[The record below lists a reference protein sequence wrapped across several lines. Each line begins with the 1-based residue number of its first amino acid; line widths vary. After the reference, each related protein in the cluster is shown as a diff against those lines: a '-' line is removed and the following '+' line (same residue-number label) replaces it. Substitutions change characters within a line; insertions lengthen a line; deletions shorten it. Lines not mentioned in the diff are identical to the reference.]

1 MSDNTSLYTLG
12 WNSGFEEFLHNNLQP
27 GFLPGRISNEQK
39 GSYTLLS
46 SAGEVAATLAGRFH
60 YIHDEADDFPSVG
73 DWVLYTDYDEGTKGI
88 IHQVM
93 PRRTVLAR
101 TSAGRG
107 SSRQVIAANID
118 LVFIVQGLD
127 RDYNVR
133 RLERYRVLCAQGGI
147 TPVVVLNKSDIVSDI
162 RPFEEEVKAVTG
174 DIRVIFTSAA
184 TGDGFDE
191 LREVIKTG
199 MTCGLVGSSGVGKS
213 SIINRLLGAGIQ
225 ATADVRSS
233 DSRGRHTTTS
243 RQLFLLPDG
252 GMVIDTPGMRELQ
265 LLDDDGALESA
276 FDDIAALSVG
286 CRYDDCTHTGEPGC
300 AVRKAAEEG
309 ALDPGRYENYL
320 KMRREMQ
327 YLASLSD
334 DEEFRKRKA
343 REKSLHREI
352 KRYNKKE
359 RT

>member
-1 MSDNTSLYTLG
+1 MSDNTSLCTLG
-12 WNSGFEEFLHNNLQP
+12 WNSSLEEFFQGNSRP
-27 GFLPGRISNEQK
+27 GFLPGRITNEQK

-46 SAGEVAATLAGRFH
+46 SDGEVAATLAGRFH

-73 DWVLYTDYDEGTKGI
+73 DWVLYSDYDEGTKGI

-147 TPVVVLNKSDIVSDI
+147 TPAVVLNKSDIISDR
-162 RPFEEEVKAVTG
+162 RPFIEEISAATG
-174 DIRVIFTSAA
+174 DISVIFTSAV
-184 TGDGFDE
+184 TGEGFDD
-191 LREVIKTG
+191 LREVIKPG

-213 SIINRLLGAGIQ
+213 SIINRLLGAETQ
-225 ATADVRSS
+225 ATAEVRPS
-233 DSRGRHTTTS
+233 DARGRHTTTS

-276 FDDIAALSVG
+276 FDDIAELSHR

-300 AVRKAAEEG
+300 AVRKAAEDG
-309 ALDPGRYENYL
+309 TLDPGRYENYL

-327 YLASLSD
+327 YLASLTD
-334 DEEFRKRKA
+334 DDEFRKRKA

-352 KRYNKKE
+352 KRYNSRE
-359 RT
+359 RI